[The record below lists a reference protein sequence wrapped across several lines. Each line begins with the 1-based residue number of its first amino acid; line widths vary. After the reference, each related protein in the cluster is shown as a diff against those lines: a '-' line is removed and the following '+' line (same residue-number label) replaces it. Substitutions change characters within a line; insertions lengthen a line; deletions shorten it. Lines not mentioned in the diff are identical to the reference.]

1 MPRRKSAGSHAD
13 QHGASER
20 FDSPREYVHWEPSG
34 KRRTPS
40 VLNQTSQM
48 LSSAGHALSGDG
60 DEAVVILG
68 ALAGVA
74 IGTALGIAEKRR
86 QAAAQKDEAPHDDP
100 PQSSPTK
107 HAGALH
113 NDPSQPSST
122 QQGGAPPDHPSQSA
136 QAQRSEPPHNDSTQ
150 PSTEPRQEPASQQ
163 IEQPMEQSM

>member
-1 MPRRKSAGSHAD
+1 MPHRTAAGSHAD
-13 QHGASER
+13 QHGASAR

-34 KRRTPS
+34 KPRKRS

-86 QAAAQKDEAPHDDP
+86 QAVAQQAEAPRDDP

-107 HAGALH
+107 RTEAPHD
-113 NDPSQPSST
+113 DPPQPSST
-122 QQGGAPPDHPSQSA
+122 QQGGAPPDHPSQSSPM
-136 QAQRSEPPHNDSTQ
+136 QAAA
-150 PSTEPRQEPASQQ
+150 EPRQEPASQQ

>member
-34 KRRTPS
+34 KPRKRS

-86 QAAAQKDEAPHDDP
+86 QAAAQQAEAPRDNP

-107 HAGALH
+107 HAGAPH
-113 NDPSQPSST
+113 DYSSQPSPT
-122 QQGGAPPDHPSQSA
+122 QAVA
-136 QAQRSEPPHNDSTQ
+136 
-150 PSTEPRQEPASQQ
+150 EPRQEPASQQ

>member
-34 KRRTPS
+34 KPRKRS

-86 QAAAQKDEAPHDDP
+86 QAASQQSDAPRDDPAQSSPAQPTEAPHDDP
-100 PQSSPTK
+100 PQSSLTQASAEPR
-107 HAGALH
+107 LE
-113 NDPSQPSST
+113 PSS
-122 QQGGAPPDHPSQSA
+122 QQV
-136 QAQRSEPPHNDSTQ
+136 
-150 PSTEPRQEPASQQ
+150 
-163 IEQPMEQSM
+163 EQPMEQSM